1 MQHRLR
7 WPRRLPHFGLASA
20 ASELSHFSQ
29 ESSGAYLYASM
40 PVRGKGDGGWR
51 RGLQCSYPFRRRGNE
66 TPYGSLRD
74 GTVAL
79 LARGTTMQLHRTLSA
94 PHAIRPGRRHI
105 GICAALMLVG
115 AGLGPARD
123 GARRRRPRRA
133 RMTAILQSITFP
145 TADAQKPT
153 LPASIWK

>member
-20 ASELSHFSQ
+20 ASELSHFYQ

-66 TPYGSLRD
+66 TPYDRFATERLRYSLE
-74 GTVAL
+74 
-79 LARGTTMQLHRTLSA
+79 
-94 PHAIRPGRRHI
+94 
-105 GICAALMLVG
+105 
-115 AGLGPARD
+115 
-123 GARRRRPRRA
+123 ARRCNS
-133 RMTAILQSITFP
+133 TAP
-145 TADAQKPT
+145 
-153 LPASIWK
+153 